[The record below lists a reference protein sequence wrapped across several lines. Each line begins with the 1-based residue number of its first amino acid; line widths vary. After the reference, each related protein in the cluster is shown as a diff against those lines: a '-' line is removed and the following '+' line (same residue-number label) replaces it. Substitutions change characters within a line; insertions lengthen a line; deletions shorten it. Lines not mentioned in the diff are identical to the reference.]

1 MSAPKLGIF
10 AGGGALP
17 RRIAETCQ
25 ASGRPYVVLALQ
37 GFADMDLSAHPHHK
51 VGMGEAGKAIEIL
64 KAEGARD
71 IVFCGRVQRPNWSD
85 IKVDWTGMKL
95 LPRLALAGARGDDA
109 LLAFIVKE
117 MEGYGFRVV
126 GPDQVLGDLLAVA
139 GVWTQ
144 TQPSELD
151 RADIA
156 RGREVVGALGKLD
169 IGQGAVVSR
178 NLVLAVEAAEGTDR
192 MLGRVKDLP
201 VEFLGTAAERRGVF
215 VKMSKP
221 GQERRIDLPT
231 VGVETVQ
238 RCAAAGLAGLA
249 VEAGSA
255 IVLDRDGMT
264 READAAGLFIVGFDK
279 TSA

>member
-10 AGGGALP
+10 AGGGGLP
-17 RRIAETCQ
+17 KRIAETCR

-37 GFADMDLSAHPHHK
+37 GFADMDLSDHPHHK

-64 KAEGARD
+64 KSEGAGD

-95 LPRLALAGARGDDA
+95 LPRLAIAGARGDDA
-109 LLAFIVKE
+109 LLGFIVKE

-139 GVWTQ
+139 GLWTQ
-144 TQPSELD
+144 TAPSESDL
-151 RADIA
+151 ADIA
-156 RGREVVGALGKLD
+156 RGRDVVSALGRLD

-192 MLGRVKDLP
+192 MLARVKELP
-201 VEFLGTAAERRGVF
+201 SEFLGEPGARRGVF

-238 RCAAAGLAGLA
+238 RCERAGLAGLA
-249 VEAGSA
+249 VEAGGA
-255 IVLDRDGMT
+255 LVLDRDGMI
-264 READAAGLFIVGFDK
+264 RAADAAGMFILGFEK
-279 TSA
+279 QQA